1 MNQSNLFSLNTRDL
15 LNGLVMAVLTP
26 VVFLIEQTVKLGTLT
41 FDWQAIGVAAVAGA
55 ASYLVKNFFTGKK
68 EA

>member
-26 VVFLIEQTVKLGTLT
+26 AIYLIEQTVKLGTLT

-55 ASYLVKNFFTGKK
+55 VGYLVKNFFTGKK
-68 EA
+68 ES